1 MQSNQTITYSP
12 HRANAILP
20 RRLSPPSRIRF
31 SCLLQYNPFFV
42 QQVMAMEA
50 RAQAVGAPPQ
60 YYMFPQNAGLS
71 AEDAQR
77 AIDAGLPIDRILPDL
92 HVGAS
97 GAVEAAAALFDNPP
111 VPGFFSGAINCETNA
126 DSHDHLRAL
135 QEAADLIDWFT
146 ADPAVTGRLYA
157 RTASFCTSTSSQFD
171 YWDQVSGH
179 FGAGSDTGLAGQM
192 SSTMSM

>member
-1 MQSNQTITYSP
+1 
-12 HRANAILP
+12 
-20 RRLSPPSRIRF
+20 
-31 SCLLQYNPFFV
+31 
-42 QQVMAMEA
+42 MAMEA

-92 HVGAS
+92 HVGAY
-97 GAVEAAAALFDNPP
+97 GAVEVAAALFANPP
-111 VPGFFSGAINCETNA
+111 VPGFNSGAINCETNA

-171 YWDQVSGH
+171 YWDQVSGGSLGLEAAVSQTNERNCRKCLAVVTQAHH
-179 FGAGSDTGLAGQM
+179 FTASLHMTTTSFYAISLHP
-192 SSTMSM
+192 SSWPPCRASHSSCPT